1 MTFYILKTGEERLT
15 INLYWII
22 YVATKN
28 RRLYN
33 YRHNILSCSNI
44 KFYAGYGQMEI
55 STD

>member
-33 YRHNILSCSNI
+33 YRHNILSCGSI
-44 KFYAGYGQMEI
+44 EFCAGYGQMEI